1 MAVVDAAIAVGGFLG
16 VEGGGLAAGLVGG
29 AAIGA
34 GTGALYSG
42 VTGDG
47 NILNSALT
55 GAMIGGAYGGIG
67 AAAGLTGAS
76 GTMFGQYAPAAGG
89 LFSSTPALVPAT
101 QAAQNTFAATQ
112 AAEDMAAGAAA
123 RGELPALTASTAGP
137 ATTLG
142 TLTNPAT
149 TGLTG
154 GQILGYGLAGSAA
167 LSLLGNLNTPKLS
180 SSSTPGQNPSYIRP
194 YTYAANPTNTNYNT
208 NVNGLG
214 SSAEQRYFSP
224 TMTAQP
230 IYKAATGGLTPPPNV
245 DFMGSGAYPMSQQQN
260 SHYAVPNQMP
270 TSAQQVKA
278 SYEPDTNP
286 LTGEPI
292 SMKKGGKAEDDEEF
306 NFNDL
311 PKAKKEFFLDLM
323 ASPMAMPKMPGS
335 DVGAQNSFEKYQM
348 SQMPQGAYGRV
359 SATKI
364 LDDDSSLRAGLSG
377 IAMAQPNKHGVTT
390 IPGNID
396 VGYNKRFGDGNVDLS
411 AFRSINPMPGRG
423 HAQGLNARYTL
434 PFAEGGV
441 ASSTLPAYG
450 LNNINPTV
458 FEAVGNAMS
467 QVGNVQPQSSAPVQA
482 QAVPQAP
489 LPQYTMATNPAVR
502 AYNDM
507 IMQKAIQTYVSPNG
521 QIPQGYM
528 PQAANTGSSL
538 ANALGLQGYASPQAP
553 SNYDSSLLAQWQA
566 ANPHVRSYDASTQRY
581 GAGIPSQAQYDAFKY
596 MKDQEAANALAA
608 QSFNGYSPFF
618 GGDGGGGD
626 GGTGA
631 GDGSGEGDGGS
642 GDGGGSGGDGGGGGG
657 GDGGGG
663 GGGGGGGDAMGGY
676 FSRNQFNYHPAQM
689 ARGGLPMPGHLGS
702 YSDGGR
708 MLKGPGDGMSDNIP
722 ASIGGKQPA
731 RLADGEFVVPADVVS
746 HLGNGST
753 DAGAKR
759 LYAMMDNVRKARTG
773 TKKQGKQIKAEKYLP
788 T

>member
-1 MAVVDAAIAVGGFLG
+1 MAFVDVAIAVGGA
-16 VEGGGLAAGLVGG
+16 VGLEGG
-29 AAIGA
+29 AAILGGGAIIGA
-34 GTGALYSG
+34 GTGAAYSAI
-42 VTGDG
+42 TGDG

-55 GAMIGGAYGGIG
+55 GGLIGGAGAYGLG
-67 AAAGLTGAS
+67 AMGAGS
-76 GTMFGQYAPAAGG
+76 
-89 LFSSTPALVPAT
+89 
-101 QAAQNTFAATQ
+101 AATQ
-112 AAEDMAAGAAA
+112 AAMAGPFWGGAAT
-123 RGELPALTASTAGP
+123 PALSTAASSNTPALVAAAQTPEALQAQYVAQDIENGLNAGTGLASTNTAGSS
-137 ATTLG
+137 LG

-167 LSLLGNLNTPKLS
+167 LSLLGNMNTPRLS

-194 YTYAANPTNTNYNT
+194 YTYAANPTNTGYNK

-214 SSAEQRYFSP
+214 SSAEQRYFNP

-230 IYKAATGGLTPPPNV
+230 IYKAAEGGLTPPPNV
-245 DFMGSGAYPMSQQQN
+245 DFMGNGAYPMSQQETP
-260 SHYAVPNQMP
+260 HYATPSQMP

-292 SMKKGGKAEDDEEF
+292 SMAKGGKAEDDETF

-311 PKAKKEFFLDLM
+311 PKAKKELLLDLM
-323 ASPMAMPKMPGS
+323 ASPMTMPKMPGS
-335 DVGAQNSFEKYQM
+335 DVGAQNAFEKYQM

-377 IAMAQPNKHGVTT
+377 VAMAQPNKHGVTT
-390 IPGNID
+390 MPGNID

-434 PFAEGGV
+434 PFAEGGAVTIHNVDPQIWNQVDNLVSKV
-441 ASSTLPAYG
+441 ASAPPAAPYQ
-450 LNNINPTV
+450 
-458 FEAVGNAMS
+458 AMS
-467 QVGNVQPQSSAPVQA
+467 S
-482 QAVPQAP
+482 
-489 LPQYTMATNPAVR
+489 NPAVQ

-507 IMQKAIQTYVSPNG
+507 IMQKAAQTYVNPQG
-521 QIPQGYM
+521 TAPAPMPFADLTRMFPQEQPQAPQGYT
-528 PQAANTGSSL
+528 PPAV
-538 ANALGLQGYASPQAP
+538 P
-553 SNYDSSLLAQWQA
+553 SNFDPTLVSQWQS
-566 ANPHVRSYDASTQRY
+566 ANPQVRSYNAASQKY
-581 GAGIPSQAQYDAFKY
+581 GSGIPNQNQYDGFKAQ
-596 MKDQEAANALAA
+596 KEQEAADALAA
-608 QSFNGYSPFF
+608 QQFQPF
-618 GGDGGGGD
+618 
-626 GGTGA
+626 
-631 GDGSGEGDGGS
+631 SY
-642 GDGGGSGGDGGGGGG
+642 DGGGGGG
-657 GDGGGG
+657 
-663 GGGGGGGDAMGGY
+663 A
-676 FSRNQFNYHPAQM
+676 A
-689 ARGGLPMPGHLGS
+689 GGLPQDFAYANGGHLGS